1 MGHISGFG
9 SLSLECDLMWPLR
22 TRLVPLL
29 ASFISKLKPGH
40 SETEVRGTSLQKAQ
54 LQFQLELKSRLRNQ
68 TFDSQLHLKSVRAE
82 LKPVRR
88 FHNPVD
94 GLKSE
99 TETSE

>member
-40 SETEVRGTSLQKAQ
+40 SETEVRGTSLQSSEGPA
-54 LQFQLELKSRLRNQ
+54 
-68 TFDSQLHLKSVRAE
+68 SVSAGAE
-82 LKPVRR
+82 IAASKPDFRQPASPEV
-88 FHNPVD
+88 
-94 GLKSE
+94 SE
-99 TETSE
+99 S